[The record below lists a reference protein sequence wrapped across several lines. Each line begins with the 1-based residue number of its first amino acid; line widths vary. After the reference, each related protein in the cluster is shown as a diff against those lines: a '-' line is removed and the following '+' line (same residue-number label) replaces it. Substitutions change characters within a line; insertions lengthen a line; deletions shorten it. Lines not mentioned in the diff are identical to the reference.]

1 MRSIERKKR
10 FFLPLLAAFVL
21 AMALPASAASAITE
35 EGAAS
40 DVIVLLDVSQSV
52 LPYFHDITDYVVSS
66 VVKDFLRIGDS
77 FHLLSFGEVTQ
88 VEINQKISGEEDV
101 RSILARLYLLYPLA
115 RNTDLIAACD
125 YLYQYLAD
133 LPESRGKVVVIITDG
148 VQNPSEKSANF
159 GLDAAAVKTQ
169 LEAIAARIRSNGWPV
184 YIIKVP
190 FSAER
195 AAAESKTSTG
205 AAASGAATAADAATA
220 QANATDATAALAS
233 ALNSTVTEY
242 STEDKD
248 SVARTSLSLPVAE
261 FPQDLGKKGLSF
273 SFPLVIRNTGDGEIN
288 LELQHILVDG
298 SDILQKKNFLSLS
311 PGKSGTMDVHVAL
324 SPDTPSGP
332 TKLPIELYFADGL
345 RVSPSHAT
353 LSFTLAPSPFAKL
366 FRSGSTVILFVL
378 VFIVGLG
385 IVLAAVI
392 FIVRKAPRR
401 AAAPVVAAVR
411 ESADEARERDEARK
425 RAATTA
431 TGAAVTAAAG
441 AKTGAAAAAS
451 TGKTQA
457 TSAQAAAVAAQA
469 SPAALAKAGHGK
481 MNLQAEA
488 TASGRPATGLP
499 VASAPA
505 PAGSVPAPA
514 SALPATAS
522 SGQEKAP
529 APILATKPVQSKEAV
544 REAREKERAERK
556 HAAAVSSQTG
566 SLRIV
571 RPGSIDLELR
581 VEGQNPYIGRRNVHT
596 LHAGSSA
603 SIGGGRSEF
612 LVFLVPVPAHAAEIR
627 FDGEHCSFVP
637 LRTEL
642 FPEIPG
648 TMDDCLG
655 KDIVMVSK
663 NGYRL
668 VLRFM
673 KYEAPANRINRLLHC
688 IETPG
693 LFSSGD
699 C

>member
-1 MRSIERKKR
+1 MRSIEKKKR
-10 FFLPLLAAFVL
+10 LPLLLLAAFVL
-21 AMALPASAASAITE
+21 ATAMPAGAASAITE

-88 VEINQKISGEEDV
+88 VEINQKISGEEDA

-148 VQNPSEKSANF
+148 VQNPSEKSANY
-159 GLDAAAVKTQ
+159 GLDPAAVKTR
-169 LEAIAARIRSNGWPV
+169 LEAVASRIRSNGWPV

-195 AAAESKTSTG
+195 AAAESRTSAG
-205 AAASGAATAADAATA
+205 AAATGSAAAEAASLE
-220 QANATDATAALAS
+220 ANATDATSALAES
-233 ALNSTVTEY
+233 LNSTVTEY
-242 STEDKD
+242 SPEDKD

-261 FPQDLGKKGLSF
+261 YPQDLGKKGFSF
-273 SFPLVIRNTGDGEIN
+273 SFPLVIRNTGDSAIN
-288 LELQHILVDG
+288 LELQHILTDG
-298 SDILQKKNFLSLS
+298 SDILQKKSFLSLA

-378 VFIVGLG
+378 VFLVGLG
-385 IVLAAVI
+385 IVLAAVL
-392 FIVRKAPRR
+392 FIAKKAPRR

-411 ESADEARERDEARK
+411 KSADEARERDEARK
-425 RAATTA
+425 R
-431 TGAAVTAAAG
+431 
-441 AKTGAAAAAS
+441 GAAAAS
-451 TGKTQA
+451 IA
-457 TSAQAAAVAAQA
+457 TAAATGIAAGKPGIAVASRAAPPEAQA
-469 SPAALAKAGHGK
+469 SAAAAGKTAGKVPSRAALPAAAARSETGPS
-481 MNLQAEA
+481 Q
-488 TASGRPATGLP
+488 GLP
-499 VASAPA
+499 VA
-505 PAGSVPAPA
+505 VP
-514 SALPATAS
+514 
-522 SGQEKAP
+522 SGEAEAP
-529 APILATKPVQSKEAV
+529 APILATKPSQSKAAI
-544 REAREKERAERK
+544 RAARETERAERR
-556 HAAAVSSQTG
+556 HAADVSSQAG
-566 SLRIV
+566 NLRIV

-596 LHAGSSA
+596 LHAGSAA
-603 SIGGGRSEF
+603 SVGGGRSEF
-612 LVFLVPVPAHAAEIR
+612 LVFLVPIPGHAAEIR
-627 FDGEHCSFVP
+627 YDGERCSFVP

-648 TMDDCLG
+648 AMDDCLG

-663 NGYRL
+663 SGYRL
-668 VLRFM
+668 VLRFT

>member
-1 MRSIERKKR
+1 MRSIEKKTR
-10 FFLPLLAAFVL
+10 LPLLLLAAFVL
-21 AMALPASAASAITE
+21 AMAMPASAASAITE

-88 VEINQKISGEEDV
+88 VEINQKISGEEDA

-148 VQNPSEKSANF
+148 VQNPSEKSANY
-159 GLDAAAVKTQ
+159 GLDPAAVKTQ
-169 LEAIAARIRSNGWPV
+169 LEAIASRIRSNGWPV

-195 AAAESKTSTG
+195 AAAESRTAGGT
-205 AAASGAATAADAATA
+205 AASGAGAADAAA
-220 QANATDATAALAS
+220 VQANATEATAALAE

-242 STEDKD
+242 SPEDKD
-248 SVARTSLSLPVAE
+248 SVARTSLSLPAAE
-261 FPQDLGKKGLSF
+261 YPRDLGKKGLSF
-273 SFPLVIRNTGDGEIN
+273 SFPLVIRNTGDSAIN
-288 LELQHILVDG
+288 LELQHMLTDG
-298 SDILQKKNFLSLS
+298 TDILQKKSFLSLA

-378 VFIVGLG
+378 VFLVGLG

-425 RAATTA
+425 R
-431 TGAAVTAAAG
+431 
-441 AKTGAAAAAS
+441 GAAAAMA
-451 TGKTQA
+451 TGT
-457 TSAQAAAVAAQA
+457 AARADIVAA
-469 SPAALAKAGHGK
+469 AKAGQK
-481 MNLQAEA
+481 PAAAAPAA
-488 TASGRPATGLP
+488 TATTQVSSAAMAKAVQPQTAPSAAASRQAAGLP
-499 VASAPA
+499 AAAAPASGGAASAPA
-505 PAGSVPAPA
+505 LS
-514 SALPATAS
+514 ATAS

-529 APILATKPVQSKEAV
+529 APVLATKPVQSKEAV
-544 REAREKERAERK
+544 REAREKERAERR
-556 HAAAVSSQTG
+556 HAAVVSSQTG
-566 SLRIV
+566 GPRIV
-571 RPGSIDLELR
+571 RPGSIDIELR
-581 VEGQNPYIGRRNVHT
+581 VEGQNPHIGRRNVHT
-596 LHAGSSA
+596 LNAGSSA
-603 SIGGGRSEF
+603 SVGGGRSEF
-612 LVFLVPVPAHAAEIR
+612 LVFLVPIPGRAAEIR
-627 FDGEHCSFVP
+627 YDGERCSFVP

-642 FPEIPG
+642 FPEISG
-648 TMDDCLG
+648 AMDDCLG

-663 NGYRL
+663 SGYRL
-668 VLRFM
+668 VLRFA

>member
-1 MRSIERKKR
+1 MRSIEKKKR
-10 FFLPLLAAFVL
+10 LPLLLLAAFVL
-21 AMALPASAASAITE
+21 AMAMPAGAASAITE

-88 VEINQKISGEEDV
+88 VEINQKISGEEDA

-148 VQNPSEKSANF
+148 VQNPSEKSANY
-159 GLDAAAVKTQ
+159 GLDPAAVKTQ
-169 LEAIAARIRSNGWPV
+169 LEAVASRIRSNGWPV

-195 AAAESKTSTG
+195 AAAESRAATG
-205 AAASGAATAADAATA
+205 AAVSGAGAADAAA
-220 QANATDATAALAS
+220 VQANATDATAALAE

-242 STEDKD
+242 SPEDKD
-248 SVARTSLSLPVAE
+248 SVARTSLSLPAAE
-261 FPQDLGKKGLSF
+261 YPGDLGKKGLSF
-273 SFPLVIRNTGDGEIN
+273 SFPLVIRNTGDSAIN
-288 LELQHILVDG
+288 LELQHMLTDG
-298 SDILQKKNFLSLS
+298 SDILQKKSFLSLA

-366 FRSGSTVILFVL
+366 FRSGSTVVLFVL
-378 VFIVGLG
+378 VFLVGLG

-411 ESADEARERDEARK
+411 ESAEEARERDEARK
-425 RAATTA
+425 RGAAATAA
-431 TGAAVTAAAG
+431 TSPAAGRSAALSSAEAGQKQAAA
-441 AKTGAAAAAS
+441 ARQAPPAASAMAPGKVPPQAAAS
-451 TGKTQA
+451 TTAAKPASGPGKGLQA
-457 TSAQAAAVAAQA
+457 GSAAA
-469 SPAALAKAGHGK
+469 
-481 MNLQAEA
+481 
-488 TASGRPATGLP
+488 GL
-499 VASAPA
+499 
-505 PAGSVPAPA
+505 PA
-514 SALPATAS
+514 SALSATAS
-522 SGQEKAP
+522 SGQAEAP
-529 APILATKPVQSKEAV
+529 QPILATKPSQSKAAV
-544 REAREKERAERK
+544 RAAREKERADRR
-556 HAAAVSSQTG
+556 HAAEVSSQAG
-566 SLRIV
+566 GLRIA
-571 RPGSIDLELR
+571 RPGSIELELR

-596 LHAGSSA
+596 LQAGSSA
-603 SIGGGRSEF
+603 SVGGGRSEF
-612 LVFLVPVPAHAAEIR
+612 LVFLVPIPGHAAEIR
-627 FDGEHCSFVP
+627 FDGERCSFVP

-663 NGYRL
+663 SGFRL
-668 VLRFM
+668 VLRFA

-699 C
+699 Y

>member
-1 MRSIERKKR
+1 MRSIEKKKK
-10 FFLPLLAAFVL
+10 LSLLLLAAFVL
-21 AMALPASAASAITE
+21 AMALPAGAASAITE

-52 LPYFHDITDYVVSS
+52 LPYFHEITDYVVSS

-88 VEINQKISGEEDV
+88 VEINQKISGEEDA

-133 LPESRGKVVVIITDG
+133 LPQSRGKVVVIITDG

-159 GLDAAAVKTQ
+159 GLDAATVKTQ

-195 AAAESKTSTG
+195 AAAESRTAAGAASTG
-205 AAASGAATAADAATA
+205 AASTDAAAA
-220 QANATDATAALAS
+220 QANATDATNALAA

-273 SFPLVIRNTGDGEIN
+273 SFPLVVRNTGDSEIN
-288 LELQHILVDG
+288 LELQHILTDG
-298 SDILQKKNFLSLS
+298 SDILQKKSFLSLS
-311 PGKSGTMDVHVAL
+311 PGKSGTMEVHVAL

-378 VFIVGLG
+378 VFLVGLG

-392 FIVRKAPRR
+392 LIARKAPRR

-411 ESADEARERDEARK
+411 ESADEAREREEARK
-425 RAATTA
+425 R
-431 TGAAVTAAAG
+431 
-441 AKTGAAAAAS
+441 GAAAARTTGAAS
-451 TGKTQA
+451 ATAGATAAAAAATPGQKTAA
-457 TSAQAAAVAAQA
+457 TVQAAAAPIQA
-469 SPAALAKAGHGK
+469 SPVAAAKAGGK
-481 MNLQAEA
+481 TRLQPEA
-488 TASGRPATGLP
+488 AAPGKSATGLP
-499 VASAPA
+499 ASAGASPTPA
-505 PAGSVPAPA
+505 L
-514 SALPATAS
+514 SAAAS
-522 SGQEKAP
+522 SGQETAP
-529 APILATKPVQSKEAV
+529 APILATKPVHSKEAV
-544 REAREKERAERK
+544 REAREKEREERK
-556 HAAAVSSQTG
+556 HAAAVSSQTDA
-566 SLRIV
+566 LRIV

-581 VEGQNPYIGRRNVHT
+581 VEGQNPSIGRRNVHT

-603 SIGGGRSEF
+603 SVGGGRSEF
-612 LVFLVPVPAHAAEIR
+612 LVFLVPVPGRAAEIR
-627 FDGEHCSFVP
+627 YDGEHCSFVP

-642 FPEIPG
+642 FPGISG
-648 TMDDCLG
+648 TMEDCLG

-663 NGYRL
+663 SGYRM

-693 LFSSGD
+693 LFSTGES
-699 C
+699 

>member
-1 MRSIERKKR
+1 MRSIEKKKW
-10 FFLPLLAAFVL
+10 LSLLLLAAFVM
-21 AMALPASAASAITE
+21 AMAPGAHAASAITE

-88 VEINQKISGEEDV
+88 VEINQKISGEEDA

-148 VQNPSEKSANF
+148 VQNPSEKSASY
-159 GLDAAAVKTQ
+159 GLDAEAVKTQ

-195 AAAESKTSTG
+195 AAAESR
-205 AAASGAATAADAATA
+205 TANGETPADAAA
-220 QANATDATAALAS
+220 VQANASDTTAALAE
-233 ALNSTVTEY
+233 ALNSMVTEY
-242 STEDKD
+242 SPDDKD
-248 SVARTSLSLPVAE
+248 SVARTSLSLPLAE
-261 FPQDLGKKGLSF
+261 YPQDLGKKGLSF
-273 SFPLVIRNTGDGEIN
+273 GFPLVIRNTGDGTVN
-288 LELQHILVDG
+288 LELQHVLTDG
-298 SDILQKKNFLSLS
+298 TDILQKKSFLSLA
-311 PGKSGTMDVHVAL
+311 PGKSGTMDVHIAL

-366 FRSGSTVILFVL
+366 FRSGSTVLLFVL
-378 VFIVGLG
+378 VFLVGLG
-385 IVLAAVI
+385 IVLAAVTL
-392 FIVRKAPRR
+392 IVRKAPRR

-411 ESADEARERDEARK
+411 ESADEAREREEARRRDAIAAAK
-425 RAATTA
+425 AGTAAQPVSATTA
-431 TGAAVTAAAG
+431 ATATTQASPTVAARAEDKTRPAAQSTASAMESPAG
-441 AKTGAAAAAS
+441 RGQKEAAAAS
-451 TGKTQA
+451 APALST
-457 TSAQAAAVAAQA
+457 AAQ
-469 SPAALAKAGHGK
+469 G
-481 MNLQAEA
+481 QEA
-488 TASGRPATGLP
+488 T
-499 VASAPA
+499 
-505 PAGSVPAPA
+505 
-514 SALPATAS
+514 
-522 SGQEKAP
+522 Q
-529 APILATKPVQSKEAV
+529 APILATKPIRTKADV
-544 REAREKERAERK
+544 RKARETERDERRR
-556 HAAAVSSQTG
+556 AAAVSSQTG

-581 VEGQNPYIGRRNVHT
+581 VEGQNPHIGRRNVHT

-603 SIGGGRSEF
+603 SVGGGRSEF
-612 LVFLVPVPAHAAEIR
+612 LVFLVPLPGHAAEIR
-627 FDGEHCSFVP
+627 YDGERCSFVP

-668 VLRFM
+668 VLRFS

>member
-1 MRSIERKKR
+1 MRSIEKKKK
-10 FFLPLLAAFVL
+10 LSLLLLAAFVL
-21 AMALPASAASAITE
+21 AMALPAGAASAITE

-52 LPYFHDITDYVVSS
+52 LPYFHEITDYVVSS

-88 VEINQKISGEEDV
+88 VEINQKISGEEDA

-133 LPESRGKVVVIITDG
+133 LPQSRGKVVVIITDG

-159 GLDAAAVKTQ
+159 GLDAATVKTQ

-195 AAAESKTSTG
+195 AAAESRTAAGAASTG
-205 AAASGAATAADAATA
+205 AASTDAAAA
-220 QANATDATAALAS
+220 QANATDATNALAA

-273 SFPLVIRNTGDGEIN
+273 SFPLVVRNTGDSEIN
-288 LELQHILVDG
+288 LELQHILTDG
-298 SDILQKKNFLSLS
+298 SDILQKKSFLSLS
-311 PGKSGTMDVHVAL
+311 PGKTGTMEVHVAL

-378 VFIVGLG
+378 VFLVGLG

-392 FIVRKAPRR
+392 LIARKAPRR

-411 ESADEARERDEARK
+411 ESADEAREREEARK
-425 RAATTA
+425 R
-431 TGAAVTAAAG
+431 
-441 AKTGAAAAAS
+441 GAAAARTTGAAS
-451 TGKTQA
+451 ATAGVTATAAAAAATPGQKTAA
-457 TSAQAAAVAAQA
+457 TVQAAAAPIQA
-469 SPAALAKAGHGK
+469 SPVAAAKAGGK
-481 MNLQAEA
+481 TRLQPEA
-488 TASGRPATGLP
+488 AAPGKSATGLP
-499 VASAPA
+499 ASA
-505 PAGSVPAPA
+505 APA
-514 SALPATAS
+514 SAGASPTPALSAAAS
-522 SGQEKAP
+522 SGQETAP
-529 APILATKPVQSKEAV
+529 APILATKPVHSKEAV
-544 REAREKERAERK
+544 REAREKEREERK

-566 SLRIV
+566 ALRIV

-581 VEGQNPYIGRRNVHT
+581 VEGQNPSIGRRNVHT

-603 SIGGGRSEF
+603 SVGGGRSEF
-612 LVFLVPVPAHAAEIR
+612 LVFLVPVPGRAAEIR
-627 FDGEHCSFVP
+627 YDGEHCSFVP

-642 FPEIPG
+642 FPGISG
-648 TMDDCLG
+648 TMEDCLG

-663 NGYRL
+663 SGYRM

-693 LFSSGD
+693 LFSTGES
-699 C
+699 